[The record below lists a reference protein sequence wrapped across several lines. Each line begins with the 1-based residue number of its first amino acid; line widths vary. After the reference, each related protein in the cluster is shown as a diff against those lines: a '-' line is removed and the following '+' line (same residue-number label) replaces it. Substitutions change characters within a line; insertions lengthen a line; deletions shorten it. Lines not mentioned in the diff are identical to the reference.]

1 MMACEQC
8 EVNKDWIEELKAN
21 IQEKNEALMQCTKAM
36 KKADAFIKQLA
47 QEINAIS
54 GQNTQFRKTIS
65 QMAQARRTM

>member
-8 EVNKDWIEELKAN
+8 EVNYDLIEELKAN

-36 KKADAFIKQLA
+36 NKADKFIKQLA